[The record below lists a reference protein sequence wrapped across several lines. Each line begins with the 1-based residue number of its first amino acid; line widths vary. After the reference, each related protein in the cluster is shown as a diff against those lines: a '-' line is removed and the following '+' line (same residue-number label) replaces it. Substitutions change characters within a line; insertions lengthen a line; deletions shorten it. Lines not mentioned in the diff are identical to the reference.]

1 MSISYYVFYCFCCI
15 IFRSKSPA
23 FQYWAPSIIAHY
35 PKIDCNPPIVA
46 KKPVHLL
53 TIFRNTLFRKILKLG
68 QYCFKRCRLSEN
80 WLVSKPLLQN
90 SYDQCSIVVMART
103 SEIGKNSHRHIELE
117 SLRNENLRVWFCQP
131 PRPPIHVA
139 AILGK
144 KVHPS
149 SKYKC
154 KEIKLIACVEAVY
167 IQKAGIRGV
176 QTPQKNRIFGKKVP
190 ENAKTTNSVLR

>member
-1 MSISYYVFYCFCCI
+1 MAISYYVFLLFLLYY
-15 IFRSKSPA
+15 FRSKSPA

-80 WLVSKPLLQN
+80 WLLVSKTLLQN
-90 SYDQCSIVVMART
+90 SYDQCSIVVMARGALNNQFLKHSQT
-103 SEIGKNSHRHIELE
+103 NRKLE
-117 SLRNENLRVWFCQP
+117 KWKSNNLVLSTP
-131 PRPPIHVA
+131 PTPSGGPPPQFRLH
-139 AILGK
+139 LFWEK

-149 SKYKC
+149 SSC
-154 KEIKLIACVEAVY
+154 L
-167 IQKAGIRGV
+167 
-176 QTPQKNRIFGKKVP
+176 
-190 ENAKTTNSVLR
+190 